1 MLFLL
6 DDTVRILWLNSALFA
21 GDMSSQVLCCFIQ
34 QFEKQT
40 QIQSLTCKGK
50 KIAFKRWVWL
60 PSFKNH
66 SDIRWWWF
74 SRNPGAQGCFTAAAL
89 LIQPTSDY
97 VPWSLLTCLCLEP
110 GQRNSRA
117 CWCLL
122 AKRMQSSALIYFHH
136 LWFKYFRNT
145 QVFKT
150 AKWIITT
157 VYCMG

>member
-1 MLFLL
+1 M
-6 DDTVRILWLNSALFA
+6 TLWEFYDSIVLCLQEIWVVKFCVALFNNLKSGPKFNHWHA
-21 GDMSSQVLCCFIQ
+21 K
-34 QFEKQT
+34 E
-40 QIQSLTCKGK
+40 K

-117 CWCLL
+117 CCCLL